1 MTLSESLDGDA
12 LERQKLSYLR
22 EVDIF
27 QDLSPQE
34 MADLGAR
41 APMKRVPAGT
51 VFYTPDE
58 PTEVLFILKEGR
70 VRLYHLLPD
79 GRSLTT
85 AVLEAGAVFGEMALL
100 GQELHGSFAEAQA
113 PCLLCLMSRNDVKT
127 LLLSDPRVALRI
139 TETLGRRL
147 IDTERR
153 LLDFAYRR
161 VPERVALLLA
171 QFAARS
177 PEAAPVELR
186 CTHEELAD
194 LAGTYRETVTRVLS
208 DLRNRGLIELR
219 RGVIVVLD
227 IEGLRRLAPG

>member
-1 MTLSESLDGDA
+1 MTMTMGVDEAILKRDKE
-12 LERQKLSYLR
+12 SYLR

-27 QDLSPQE
+27 QDLSAQE

-51 VFYTPDE
+51 IFYTPDE

-100 GQELHGSFAEAQA
+100 GQELHGSFAEAQT

-147 IDTERR
+147 IETERR

-177 PEAAPVELR
+177 PESGPVELR
-186 CTHEELAD
+186 YTHEELAD
-194 LAGTYRETVTRVLS
+194 LAGAYRETVTKVLS
-208 DLRNRGLIELR
+208 DFRGRGLIELR
-219 RGVIVVLD
+219 RGVIVVID
-227 IEGLRRLAPG
+227 IDGLRRLAPG

>member
-1 MTLSESLDGDA
+1 
-12 LERQKLSYLR
+12 
-22 EVDIF
+22 
-27 QDLSPQE
+27 
-34 MADLGAR
+34 
-41 APMKRVPAGT
+41 
-51 VFYTPDE
+51 
-58 PTEVLFILKEGR
+58 
-70 VRLYHLLPD
+70 
-79 GRSLTT
+79 
-85 AVLEAGAVFGEMALL
+85 
-100 GQELHGSFAEAQA
+100 
-113 PCLLCLMSRNDVKT
+113 
-127 LLLSDPRVALRI
+127 LSDPRVALRI